1 MRSPFL
7 KESPPVFLAPIL
19 ALTSKPVH
27 QHSYFSTSSPLCER
41 RKRDGNPNRG
51 VSALRRT
58 GLRYPVGMSKEPLP
72 QPVLD
77 PSKRTKIKTAENH
90 GLWGFFNSQRTS
102 LSTPEEDNAH
112 GMQTLQNACFV
123 LTYNSGRAW
132 AVEELR
138 HKSWEDL
145 HRLWWVCVK
154 ERNRL
159 ATESHERSRLKAG
172 YGDHEAKDRDKTV
185 GLSQDIFRFIPGR
198 CVCVT
203 DSKIWCQKVRLTQRA
218 IKHALT
224 ERWYAWEAARK
235 VAADKGINLAAQ
247 RLKTGTSDVIEVH
260 KSYLDL
266 LTLRLISLRMIP

>member
-1 MRSPFL
+1 MIGMARIYRSVRPSFL
-7 KESPPVFLAPIL
+7 KENPPVFLAPIL

-27 QHSYFSTSSPLCER
+27 QHSHFSTSSPLCER

-58 GLRYPVGMSKEPLP
+58 GLRYPVGMSREPLP

-77 PSKRTKIKTAENH
+77 PNKRTKVKTDENH

-102 LSTPEEDNAH
+102 LSTPEEDSAH
-112 GMQTLQNACFV
+112 GIKSLQNACSM
-123 LTYNSGRAW
+123 LTYVSGRAW

-159 ATESHERSRLKAG
+159 ATESHERRRLNAG
-172 YGDHEAKDRDKTV
+172 YGDYEAKHRDKAV
-185 GLSQDIFRFIPGR
+185 GLSQDTYQSISRSCSCF
-198 CVCVT
+198 
-203 DSKIWCQKVRLTQRA
+203 QR
-218 IKHALT
+218 ISNL
-224 ERWYAWEAARK
+224 
-235 VAADKGINLAAQ
+235 GI
-247 RLKTGTSDVIEVH
+247 
-260 KSYLDL
+260 
-266 LTLRLISLRMIP
+266 

>member
-1 MRSPFL
+1 MMGMARICISTRSSLF
-7 KESPPVFLAPIL
+7 KERPPVFLAPIL
-19 ALTSKPVH
+19 ALTSKPVV
-27 QHSYFSTSSPLCER
+27 QHSHFSNSSPLCER

-77 PSKRTKIKTAENH
+77 PNKRTKIKTDENH
-90 GLWGFFNSQRTS
+90 GLWGFFSSRRTS

-112 GMQTLQNACFV
+112 GMQKLQYGCFV
-123 LTYNSGRAW
+123 LTYVSGRAW

-159 ATESHERSRLKAG
+159 ATESHERRRLKAG

-185 GLSQDIFRFIPGR
+185 GLSHDTFQ
-198 CVCVT
+198 
-203 DSKIWCQKVRLTQRA
+203 SVREDA
-218 IKHALT
+218 F
-224 ERWYAWEAARK
+224 
-235 VAADKGINLAAQ
+235 G
-247 RLKTGTSDVIEVH
+247 
-260 KSYLDL
+260 
-266 LTLRLISLRMIP
+266 

>member
-1 MRSPFL
+1 MMAMARMCMSMRFSFL

-19 ALTSKPVH
+19 ASTSKPVH
-27 QHSYFSTSSPLCER
+27 PHSYFSTSSPLGER

-77 PSKRTKIKTAENH
+77 PNKRTKVKTDENH
-90 GLWGFFNSQRTS
+90 GLWGFFNNQRTS

-112 GMQTLQNACFV
+112 GIQNLHIACFMLIYV
-123 LTYNSGRAW
+123 SGRAW

-145 HRLWWVCVK
+145 HRLWWVCAK

-159 ATESHERSRLKAG
+159 ATESHERRRLKAG

-185 GLSQDIFRFIPGR
+185 GLSQYTFQSISGR
-198 CVCVT
+198 CLCVT
-203 DSKIWCQKVRLTQRA
+203 DSCFKRFGL
-218 IKHALT
+218 
-224 ERWYAWEAARK
+224 RK
-235 VAADKGINLAAQ
+235 
-247 RLKTGTSDVIEVH
+247 E
-260 KSYLDL
+260 
-266 LTLRLISLRMIP
+266 P

>member
-1 MRSPFL
+1 MMAMARMCMGTRLSFL
-7 KESPPVFLAPIL
+7 KEGPPVFLAPIL
-19 ALTSKPVH
+19 ASTSKSVPP
-27 QHSYFSTSSPLCER
+27 HSYFSTSSPLCER

-77 PSKRTKIKTAENH
+77 PNKRTKIKTDENH
-90 GLWGFFNSQRTS
+90 GLWGFFNNQRTS

-112 GMQTLQNACFV
+112 GMPNLQIACFMLIYV
-123 LTYNSGRAW
+123 SGRAW

-145 HRLWWVCVK
+145 HRLWWVCAK

-159 ATESHERSRLKAG
+159 ATESHERRRLKAG

-185 GLSQDIFRFIPGR
+185 GLSQDTFQPISGR
-198 CVCVT
+198 CLCV
-203 DSKIWCQKVRLTQRA
+203 I
-218 IKHALT
+218 
-224 ERWYAWEAARK
+224 
-235 VAADKGINLAAQ
+235 
-247 RLKTGTSDVIEVH
+247 
-260 KSYLDL
+260 
-266 LTLRLISLRMIP
+266 LTLVSKGSAYAKSDKARPNRTVVRMGSRSKGCGR